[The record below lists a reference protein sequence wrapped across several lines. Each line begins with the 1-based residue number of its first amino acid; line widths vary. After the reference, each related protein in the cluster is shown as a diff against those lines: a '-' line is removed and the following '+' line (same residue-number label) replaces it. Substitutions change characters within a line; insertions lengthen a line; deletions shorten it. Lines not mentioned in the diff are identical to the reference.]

1 MYTSCKHVTTFLE
14 QHKYATHH
22 NAWMDNASPQTRHMR
37 MWHQDM
43 HAFMLPSTVT
53 QNCTRGQQ
61 VEMGIMQRLLQ
72 HATCI
77 TDAHATSTH
86 SISLLHVASGKP
98 HRSLLTFGASSIWAQ
113 STAKAILPKQQVH
126 ILCSHQ
132 QWHGI
137 KDHEQAGQ
145 CQWHAT

>member
-1 MYTSCKHVTTFLE
+1 
-14 QHKYATHH
+14 
-22 NAWMDNASPQTRHMR
+22 
-37 MWHQDM
+37 M

-98 HRSLLTFGASSIWAQ
+98 HRSLLTLEHPQ
-113 STAKAILPKQQVH
+113 SGHRALPKLYCPSNRYTSYVLISNCNGMGSRTMSRLDNVNDMQPKLSPLHTDIALSLLLQYNLGTV
-126 ILCSHQ
+126 ILC
-132 QWHGI
+132 I
-137 KDHEQAGQ
+137 AIV
-145 CQWHAT
+145 T